1 MKINLTS
8 VGPSSVDGSY
18 GDNLHRLSKPTEVRR
33 LNPIT
38 HARPGH
44 ASTPTLTGLATTR
57 SYLSPPPPHHPTP
70 TARPPA
76 PTRLH
81 AVKSAHQQ
89 PRSNYSP
96 AWSAPPRHHLLYSWC
111 LVELLHALAV
121 LSPWCAAS
129 CAFHSLSLSLT
140 RASHTCHYCLV
151 GARGQPHHLL
161 CLGCHP
167 TAAAQPVPD
176 PCTASSATNPDTI
189 GWHHQPQRRWS
200 PPDPARPPLA
210 APQPDSLHR
219 PAPDAARLP

>member
-8 VGPSSVDGSY
+8 VGPSSADGSY

-129 CAFHSLSLSLT
+129 CAFHSLSLSNTGLT
-140 RASHTCHYCLV
+140 HMSLLPGRRPRPASPSPMPGLPSYRRRPA
-151 GARGQPHHLL
+151 GARPLHRFLSHQPRHHRLTPPAPTSL
-161 CLGCHP
+161 IAARPSSTSLGC
-167 TAAAQPVPD
+167 
-176 PCTASSATNPDTI
+176 SST
-189 GWHHQPQRRWS
+189 RLS
-200 PPDPARPPLA
+200 PSAGP
-210 APQPDSLHR
+210 
-219 PAPDAARLP
+219 